1 MKKFRRKWRRLSM
14 YKKSLIIMTT
24 ILIALGLVFLGY
36 VYNSMIIYERNLI
49 DNYVIYIAQNGYLN
63 KDIDDAFTVSKYEK
77 SNKSIKDGL
86 KEFYKS
92 DNLKVKKNVKE
103 STDDI
108 YVYDLY
114 NDQALI
120 SQVSLRCK
128 KKYKRM
134 AILTIYEWEIADYKN
149 YLENGIYNYDITIP
163 SSYKLYINDEEVS
176 SSDATKES
184 DVKDLDKLTEYIE
197 ICKSREYVIDKLINK
212 PTIKIKDENN
222 QEVSYEIKD
231 NKIVI
236 NKPFI
241 VVDTLEEAKKY
252 IKDDF
257 DIMNIAHTYSLF
269 LSDDLT
275 GPYHGFNIVNE
286 FLIKDS
292 YMYKMAYN
300 WSRSIDIT
308 FVSNHRLKNPTF
320 TNESLSNFVIYND
333 NAFSV
338 EVYLDKN
345 MIVSGKDLV
354 DTMHDRLY
362 FIYYN
367 GSYKLVNM
375 SAITER

>member
-1 MKKFRRKWRRLSM
+1 MKKFRRKWRRLSL

-24 ILIALGLVFLGY
+24 VLIALGLVFLGY

-49 DNYVIYIAQNGYLN
+49 DNYIVYITENGTLTKN
-63 KDIDDAFTVSKYEK
+63 VNDTFEVSKYENDK
-77 SNKSIKDGL
+77 DIKKGL
-86 KEFYKS
+86 NNFYKS
-92 DNLKVKKNVKE
+92 EDLKIKKNVKE

-114 NDQALI
+114 NDQTLV
-120 SQVSLRCK
+120 SQV
-128 KKYKRM
+128 
-134 AILTIYEWEIADYKN
+134 LTIYEWEIADYKN

-163 SSYKLYINDEEVS
+163 SNYKLYINDKEVS

-184 DVKDLDKLTEYIE
+184 DVQDLEKLTRYVEISKSKEYT
-197 ICKSREYVIDKLINK
+197 IDKLINK

-320 TNESLSNFVIYND
+320 TNESLSNFIIYND

-367 GSYKLVNM
+367 GSYKLVDM

>member
-1 MKKFRRKWRRLSM
+1 MKKFRRKWRRLSL

-24 ILIALGLVFLGY
+24 VLIALGLVFLGY

-49 DNYVIYIAQNGYLN
+49 DNYIVYITENGTLTKN
-63 KDIDDAFTVSKYEK
+63 VNDSFEVSKYENDK
-77 SNKSIKDGL
+77 DIKKGL
-86 KEFYKS
+86 NNFYKS
-92 DNLKVKKNVKE
+92 DDLKIKKNVKE

-114 NDQALI
+114 NDQTLV

-163 SSYKLYINDEEVS
+163 SNYKLYINDKEVS
-176 SSDATKES
+176 DNEITKES
-184 DVKDLDKLTEYIE
+184 DVKDLEKLTEYIE
-197 ICKSREYVIDKLINK
+197 ISKSKEYVIDKLISK
-212 PTIKIKDENN
+212 PSIKIKDENN
-222 QEVSYEIKD
+222 KEVSYEIKD

-236 NKPFI
+236 TKPFI
-241 VVDTLEEAKKY
+241 EVDTLEDAKKY

-275 GPYHGFNIVNE
+275 GPYHGFNTVNE

-308 FVSNHRLKNPTF
+308 FVSNHRLKDPTF

-367 GSYKLVNM
+367 GSYKLVDM
-375 SAITER
+375 SSITER

>member
-275 GPYHGFNIVNE
+275 GPY
-286 FLIKDS
+286 LIKDS
-292 YMYKMAYN
+292 YYYTMAYN